1 MQTERQADI
10 PTDRRTG
17 RQKKVLSN
25 NQTNSGTYSKPS
37 KRQRTEIANEK
48 HTRNVTHTDRQRNR
62 VTQTGRHACMHAG
75 RDSQNARYAGGYM
88 YIEER
93 QETVDSG
100 QLL

>member
-1 MQTERQADI
+1 MRCRQR
-10 PTDRRTG
+10 DRRTG

-62 VTQTGRHACMHAG
+62 VTQTDRQAG